1 MLWLFYFAAPKYGN
15 ISRIGSADKL
25 SVFIA
30 VILSVLFLGE
40 QLPLPNAAGVVMIAA
55 GALLVAMK

>member
-1 MLWLFYFAAPKYGN
+1 V
-15 ISRIGSADKL
+15 DKL
-25 SVFIA
+25 SVVIA

-40 QLPLPNAAGVVMIAA
+40 RLSLPNAAGVVMIAA